1 LDTSFVILPVKLVVA
16 ILMIVF
22 AVLEVIPNLQWLSFA
37 KNYLPLGGFL
47 SGFFGGLS
55 GHQGALR
62 SAFLIRAGLSK
73 EKYLGTG
80 IVIACLVDV
89 SRIAVYGPHFS
100 AMHFADNGSLL
111 GAAVISALLGA
122 VMGNRLMKK
131 VTLRSIQILVSVLLF
146 AIGLGLAAGMI

>member
-1 LDTSFVILPVKLVVA
+1 
-16 ILMIVF
+16 
-22 AVLEVIPNLQWLSFA
+22 
-37 KNYLPLGGFL
+37 L
-47 SGFFGGLS
+47 SGFFGGIS

-80 IVIACLVDV
+80 VVIACLVDV
-89 SRIAVYGPHFS
+89 SRIAVYSPHFS
-100 AMHFADNGSLL
+100 AMHFGDNVPLL

-131 VTLRSIQILVSVLLF
+131 VTLRSIQLLVSVLLF